1 MSTELIVKAPSFIDS
16 FEKHIEPL
24 FDTGPEY
31 VRSLRL
37 RAWKSF
43 LELGIPSTKHEEY
56 KYTPLKSLA
65 EYAFSPAAKDSARE
79 GLPKAVTAEIKS
91 TKVIFVNG
99 YLEERA
105 KLPDGVLALPLDR
118 AIAEIPEEIKKVLGK
133 IAPWEKHPFV
143 ALNTA
148 HLEQGIFIKIL
159 KNTELEEPIQ
169 IVFLT
174 KGSRQ
179 PVTTQPRVVI
189 IVEPNAKAQI
199 IESYIGEEFYFTN
212 SVTEVLLAENAQL
225 EHTKI
230 QDESTDSYHL
240 SMIQVVQHAN
250 STYLSHNIALG
261 GALARTDLNAFL
273 DGQGC
278 HCWLNGVY
286 FNTGER
292 LIDNHTRID
301 HAKPECNSFEV
312 YKGILAGHSTGVFNG
327 KIYVH
332 KDAQRTD
339 AKQTN
344 QALLLH
350 PAATI
355 FTKPQ
360 LEIFADDVKCTH
372 GATVGRIQEDAMFY
386 LRARGIPKHIAAH
399 LLVYAFASEVLEKI
413 SNEEL
418 RLVTEK
424 ALFDRLE
431 EAYARGETE
440 EIWMTRK

>member
-1 MSTELIVKAPSFIDS
+1 MSAELIVKAPSFIDS
-16 FEKHIEPL
+16 FEKHVEPL
-24 FDTGPEY
+24 FDSGPDF

-56 KYTPLKSLA
+56 KYTPLRGLA
-65 EYAFSPAAKDSARE
+65 DNVFSPAEKSLEVEDS
-79 GLPKAVTAEIKS
+79 GKTIVSNVKS
-91 TKVIFVNG
+91 TKLFFVNG
-99 YLEERA
+99 YLVEGT
-105 KLPDGVLALPLDR
+105 KLPDGIIALPLDR
-118 AIAEIPEEIKKVLGK
+118 AITEIPEEIEKVLGK
-133 IAPWEKHPFV
+133 IAPWEKHSFV

-148 HLEQGIFIKIL
+148 HLEQGIFIKIP
-159 KNTELEEPIQ
+159 KNTEIEEPIQ

-174 KGSRQ
+174 KGAHE

-189 IVEPNAKAQI
+189 VVEPNSKAEI
-199 IESYIGEEFYFTN
+199 IESYIGEGLYFTN
-212 SVTEVLLAENAQL
+212 SVSEVVLAENAQL

-240 SMIQVVQHAN
+240 SAIQVVQHAN
-250 STYLSHNIALG
+250 STYLSHNIAFG
-261 GALARTDLNAFL
+261 GALARTDLNVFL

-327 KIYVH
+327 KIFVH
-332 KDAQRTD
+332 KDAQKTD

-350 PAATI
+350 PAATV

-372 GATVGRIQEDAMFY
+372 GVTVGRIQEDAMFY
-386 LRARGIPKHIAAH
+386 LRARGIPKHVAAH
-399 LLVYAFASEVLEKI
+399 ILVYAFASEVLEKI

-418 RLVTEK
+418 RLATEK
-424 ALFDRLE
+424 VLFDRLE
-431 EAYARGETE
+431 EAYTRGETE
-440 EIWMTRK
+440 DLWVTKR

>member
-1 MSTELIVKAPSFIDS
+1 MSPELIVQAPSFIDS
-16 FEKHIEPL
+16 FEKHVEPL
-24 FDTGPEY
+24 FDEGPDFI
-31 VRSLRL
+31 RNLRL

-56 KYTPLKSLA
+56 KYTPLKGLA
-65 EYAFSPAAKDSARE
+65 DKAFSCASRSPMIEDLEKTIAQD
-79 GLPKAVTAEIKS
+79 IKS
-91 TKVIFVNG
+91 TEILFVNG
-99 YLEERA
+99 SPDGGVE
-105 KLPDGVLALPLDR
+105 LPDGILALPLDR
-118 AIAEIPEEIKKVLGK
+118 AIAEIPEELEKVLGK
-133 IAPWEKHPFV
+133 VAAWEKHPFV

-148 HLEQGIFIKIL
+148 HLEQGIFIKIPENVEIE
-159 KNTELEEPIQ
+159 KPIRIVFSTRGCGEPI
-169 IVFLT
+169 
-174 KGSRQ
+174 
-179 PVTTQPRVVI
+179 TTQPRIVI
-189 IVEPNAKAQI
+189 VVEPNAKVQI
-199 IESYIGEEFYFTN
+199 IENYIGEGVYFTN
-212 SVTEVLLAENAQL
+212 SVSEILLAENAQL

-230 QDESTDSYHL
+230 QDESTNSYHL
-240 SMIQVVQHAN
+240 ATIQVVQHAN

-261 GALARTDLNAFL
+261 GALARTDLNAYL
-273 DGQGC
+273 DGAGC

-286 FNTGER
+286 FTMGDC

-327 KIYVH
+327 KIFVH
-332 KDAQRTD
+332 KDAQKTD

-372 GATVGRIQEDAMFY
+372 GATVGRIREAAMFY
-386 LRARGIPKHIAAH
+386 LRSRGIPKHVAAH
-399 LLVYAFASEVLEKI
+399 ILVYAFASEVLEKI

-418 RLVTEK
+418 RLAMEK
-424 ALFDRLE
+424 ALFERLE
-431 EAYARGETE
+431 EAYARGEMEDFRIE
-440 EIWMTRK
+440 E

>member
-1 MSTELIVKAPSFIDS
+1 MSAELIVQAPSFTDS
-16 FEKHIEPL
+16 FEKHVEPL
-24 FDTGPEY
+24 FKKGPEF
-31 VRSLRL
+31 VRNLRL

-43 LELGIPSTKHEEY
+43 LELGIPSTKQEEY
-56 KYTPLKSLA
+56 KYTPLKSLV
-65 EYAFSPAAKDSARE
+65 ETAFSPALRVSTNE
-79 GLPKAVTAEIKS
+79 NLHKAIAASIKS
-91 TKVIFVNG
+91 TKIVFVNG
-99 YLEERA
+99 YLEGEM
-105 KLPDGVLALPLDR
+105 KLPHGVIALPLDR
-118 AIAEIPEEIKKVLGK
+118 AIAEIPEEVEKSLGK
-133 IAPWEKHPFV
+133 IAAWEKHPFI

-148 HLEQGIFIKIL
+148 HLEQGIYLKIL
-159 KNTELEEPIQ
+159 KNTEIEEPIQ
-169 IVFLT
+169 FIFLT
-174 KGSRQ
+174 KGPRHAI
-179 PVTTQPRVVI
+179 TIQPR
-189 IVEPNAKAQI
+189 IVMNIEPNSKAHV
-199 IESYIGEEFYFTN
+199 IESYIGEGIYFTN
-212 SVTEVLLAENAQL
+212 SVSEILVAENAHL
-225 EHTKI
+225 EHTKV
-230 QDESTDSYHL
+230 QDESTASYHL
-240 SMIQVVQHAN
+240 SAIQVVQHTN
-250 STYLSHNIALG
+250 STFLSHNVAFG
-261 GALARTDLNAFL
+261 GALARTDLNALL

-327 KIYVH
+327 KIFVH
-332 KDAQRTD
+332 KDAQKTD

-350 PAATI
+350 SAATI

-372 GATVGRIQEDAMFY
+372 GATVGRIHEDAMFY

-399 LLVYAFASEVLEKI
+399 ILVYAFASEVLEKI

-418 RLVTEK
+418 RLAMERT
-424 ALFDRLE
+424 LFERLE

-440 EIWMTRK
+440 DF